1 MLVGLIF
8 ANVWLTSKPAVA
20 LAIESARHSFAA
32 GRVSDANAAS
42 KEAF

>member
-1 MLVGLIF
+1 MSVELIF
-8 ANVWLTSKPAVA
+8 ANVWLTSKLAVA
-20 LAIESARHSFAA
+20 LPTVSARHSFAA